1 MAEQVTPLTRSP
13 LSQESRQVIG
23 QSTSVSGEAIRGANL
38 LSPIVPSETD
48 IRNLQVSKQ
57 NQTSLIEL
65 QSGIIDIRQDIN
77 KLNSGLISV
86 STLLQQ
92 DAVSEERNLR
102 SQQESERR
110 LVEEQIRLGKE
121 SDIERKIESAIVEPV
136 ERLAPKVQNLFGRIL
151 QSLGYLFGG
160 WLTNQVIEYIK
171 AEGEGNNKRLGEIKN
186 NIIKNLGI
194 AAGVLLTIKFG
205 FNIIKSSLSNITSGI
220 ARLLGKTV
228 ATPFNVI
235 KGLVTPNK
243 PPGGVKPPGGGF
255 GGAVKGLVG
264 GAGNI
269 VKGLGI
275 PALTGTALTG
285 LDIAQGEDP
294 ARAVAGTA
302 GGMIASGAAFAVGSL
317 APIPGSGL
325 VASAFAYGPGQDIG
339 KEVYDNFFGKPESK
353 TAKKPQTKIS
363 NTQQPKQELK
373 PSQPLVL
380 PSNTQQPKQEL
391 KPSSNTQQPKQELK
405 PSQPL
410 VLPSNTQQPKQELK
424 PSQPL
429 VLPSNAESLAQTKT
443 ESLKTSPQTEM
454 MSESK
459 MNLPNYSNTFNLSA
473 SNTFETSNLFSE
485 KNSDGEAKANQ
496 EMLYQ
501 NKESE
506 FDMSS
511 LFKSSNA
518 NKFLESYDN
527 LVSSES
533 VSRKSVSVNPVQI
546 RSIPGQVPKIGE
558 LPKPKPNVIYA
569 SSGSSQQQGAQMN
582 QTVSNGTLTDVP
594 LIRSSNP
601 DNFYILY
608 SYSCYNVVI

>member
-38 LSPIVPSETD
+38 LSPVVPSETD
-48 IRNLQVSKQ
+48 IKNLQVSKQ

-380 PSNTQQPKQEL
+380 PSN
-391 KPSSNTQQPKQELK
+391 
-405 PSQPL
+405 
-410 VLPSNTQQPKQELK
+410 
-424 PSQPL
+424 
-429 VLPSNAESLAQTKT
+429 AESLAQTKT

-485 KNSDGEAKANQ
+485 KNSDGEAKPNQ

-506 FDMSS
+506 FDISS

-533 VSRKSVSVNPVQI
+533 VSRKAVSVNPVQI
-546 RSIPGQVPKIGE
+546 QSIPGQVPKIGE
-558 LPKPKPNVIYA
+558 LPEPKPNVIYA